1 MQRVFSIKEIL
12 HLQKRKLKKH
22 CNWTSDV
29 FRHDRLVESNT
40 SQPQLQ

>member
-1 MQRVFSIKEIL
+1 MQRVFSIKEI
-12 HLQKRKLKKH
+12 LQKRKLKKH